1 MSNAHILVA
10 DIGGTNSR
18 FAVFRICIFGLCE
31 RGSVYERRGR
41 GWQKEDEGYIE
52 KTSFAMLSL
61 ERSVVLPTQ
70 KAGSLPGLIRALSTV
85 RGKDGGYFLPSSPEP
100 QPLAG
105 AVLAVPAPAA
115 SVDPAS
121 APVHDEVCRCPN
133 INWPISWTE
142 AWAALG
148 VSRLHLINDFVA
160 QGFACA
166 AFEQTLNL
174 DCVVKGKPRANS
186 PLALIGAGTGLGQ
199 CLILHDG
206 HCRVL
211 PSEGGHSLFP
221 FAGEE
226 EFAFAAFLQQRTGSE
241 QIVKD
246 MVVSGSGLAHIH
258 AFLTGERLRPDQ
270 VTSRLSESPKT
281 LEWFACFYARACR
294 DFILT
299 TLPLGGIYITGGVAG
314 HIPGLLRHPAFTATL
329 RGVPSMA
336 HVLRDIPV
344 LHIRNQDAGL
354 WGAAAFAALGMQP
367 DATLIASDECEDEV
381 LLQALLR
388 ETGARG

>member
-18 FAVFRICIFGLCE
+18 FAIFRICIFGLHE
-31 RGSVYERRGR
+31 RGSVCERRGR
-41 GWQKEDEGYIE
+41 GWQKEDDGYIE

-61 ERSVVLPTQ
+61 ERSTILPTQ
-70 KAGSLPGLIRALSTV
+70 KAGSFPGLIRVLSTV
-85 RGKDGGYFLPSSPEP
+85 RGEDGGCFLPSSPEP

-105 AVLAVPAPAA
+105 AVLAVPAPAVG
-115 SVDPAS
+115 VDPAV
-121 APVHDEVCRCPN
+121 APAHDEVCRCPN
-133 INWPISWTE
+133 ISWPISWTE

-174 DCVVKGKPRANS
+174 DSIVKGKSRAES

-199 CLILHDG
+199 CLILSNG

-221 FAGEE
+221 FTGGE
-226 EFAFAAFLQQRTGSE
+226 EFAFAAFLQQHTGNE

-246 MVVSGSGLAHIH
+246 MVVSGSGLSHVH
-258 AFLTGERLRPDQ
+258 AFLTGERLQPDQ
-270 VTSRLSESPKT
+270 VAARLPENPKT
-281 LEWFACFYARACR
+281 VEWFARFYARACR
-294 DFILT
+294 DFILN
-299 TLPLGGIYITGGVAG
+299 TLPLGGVYITGGVAG
-314 HIPGLLRHPAFTATL
+314 HNPGFLRHPAFSATL
-329 RGVPSMA
+329 RDMPSMA
-336 HVLRDIPV
+336 HVLRKIPV